1 MSRTTR
7 CAVGLAPVVLTA
19 SLLAA
24 CGASD
29 AGDGGG
35 ASGANTGAAD
45 AVAPYLEK
53 PTSLPDL
60 APVRQAPP
68 AGKSVYYINTGSGS
82 AAEIADGVESAAKT
96 LGWSYKGLTY
106 NVANP
111 ATGNSAF
118 LAAINS
124 GADGIISSGLPVA
137 AIEEGLKKAKA
148 EGVAVVLINPTES
161 PDTTDIGHVGNVRV
175 LAEVYGKVNALAIAA
190 DAEASDKKANV
201 AVVSSSGIPILTTLT
216 DAMVDG
222 IKEYCNGCEVDT
234 VDVSADDLTSGRA
247 HEAVISHIQRHPD
260 TNYVNLA
267 VGAFEGGMRSSL
279 DAAGL
284 NEVKIAGTQPTVAQN
299 QEIESGA
306 SLFWLQVPYGYE
318 AWEAMDA
325 LVRAFTGGDLA
336 THNKEEIP
344 IWVVNKSNLDFD
356 PKSLPEFPTDYQ
368 AQFAE
373 LWKVPAGS

>member
-7 CAVGLAPVVLTA
+7 CAAGLASALLAA

-24 CGASD
+24 CAAANSG
-29 AGDGGG
+29 GDG
-35 ASGANTGAAD
+35 ASGQNRGAAE
-45 AVAPYLEK
+45 ALAPYLEK
-53 PTSLPDL
+53 PQVLPDL
-60 APVRQAPP
+60 APLDQAPP
-68 AGKSVYYINTGSGS
+68 TGKSIYYINTGSGS
-82 AAEIADGVESAAKT
+82 AAEIADGVEAATQT
-96 LGWSYKGLTY
+96 LGWSYEGLTY

-137 AIEEGLKKAKA
+137 AIEEGLEKAKA

-161 PDTTDIGHVGNVRV
+161 PATTDIGHVGNVQV
-175 LAEVYGKVNALAIAA
+175 LATIYGKVNALAIAA
-190 DAEASDKKANV
+190 DAEESDQKASV

-222 IKEYCNGCEVDT
+222 IEEYCNGCAVET
-234 VDVSADDLTSGRA
+234 VDVSAEDLTSGRA
-247 HEAVISHIQRHPD
+247 YEAVISHIQRHPD

-267 VGAFEGGMRSSL
+267 VGSFEGGMRSAL

-284 NEVKIAGTQPTVAQN
+284 TEVKIAGTQPTVAQN

-318 AWEAMDA
+318 AWESVDA
-325 LVRAFTGGDLA
+325 LARSFTGGDLT
-336 THNKEEIP
+336 THNEEEIP
-344 IWVVNKSNLDFD
+344 IWVVNESNLDFD
-356 PKSLPEFPTDYQ
+356 PKTLPQFPTNYE
-368 AQFAE
+368 AQFAD
-373 LWKVPAGS
+373 LWKVPSGS